1 MRILIISTGLSYGG
15 AEAQLVHLA
24 THLRSRGHDL
34 WVVSLT
40 PLQGFAS
47 ELKEAGIPVLSLD
60 IRRKQ
65 PDPRPLLRLARVI
78 RRWRPHVV
86 HSHMVHAN
94 IFTRIVRLLAPVPVL
109 VCTAHNI
116 EEASR
121 QGSGRLGELAYR
133 ITDFLCDIT
142 TQVSRA
148 GVERYVRIGVVPRH
162 KIRYIPNGVDTFRF
176 KPDPDIRAHVRTML
190 GVKDAFMWLAVG
202 RFQPQKDYPNLLQAF
217 AQLVSQEREALLV
230 IAGDGP
236 LRPLMETLA
245 LDLGLKEQVK
255 FLGLRRDVPDLM
267 KAADAYVMSS
277 AWEGMPM
284 VLLEAAATGLPIVAT
299 NVGGNSEVVMDGQ
312 TGFLVPPKDP
322 RALAEAMLRLMR
334 LPYEIRQKMGQ
345 AGRARVEAQYA
356 LERVVDQWEALYYEL
371 LKCKRVT
378 I

>member
-1 MRILIISTGLSYGG
+1 
-15 AEAQLVHLA
+15 
-24 THLRSRGHDL
+24 
-34 WVVSLT
+34 
-40 PLQGFAS
+40 
-47 ELKEAGIPVLSLD
+47 
-60 IRRKQ
+60 
-65 PDPRPLLRLARVI
+65 
-78 RRWRPHVV
+78 
-86 HSHMVHAN
+86 MVHAN

>member
-1 MRILIISTGLSYGG
+1 
-15 AEAQLVHLA
+15 
-24 THLRSRGHDL
+24 
-34 WVVSLT
+34 
-40 PLQGFAS
+40 
-47 ELKEAGIPVLSLD
+47 
-60 IRRKQ
+60 
-65 PDPRPLLRLARVI
+65 
-78 RRWRPHVV
+78 
-86 HSHMVHAN
+86 MVHAN

-109 VCTAHNI
+109 VCTAHSI

-142 TQVSRA
+142 TQVSWA
-148 GVERYVRIGVVPRH
+148 GVERYVRIGAVPRY
-162 KIRYIPNGVDTFRF
+162 KIRYISNGVDTFRF
-176 KPDPDIRAHVRTML
+176 RPDPDIRARVRTTL

-217 AQLVSQEREALLV
+217 TQLVSQEREALLV

-255 FLGLRRDVPDLM
+255 FLGLHRDVPDLM

-277 AWEGMPM
+277 ACEGMPM

-299 NVGGNSEVVMDGQ
+299 NVGGNSEVVMDGR

-345 AGRARVEAQYA
+345 AGRAHVEAHYA

-371 LKCKRVT
+371 LKCKGVT